1 MNFQNKSGFV
11 FNRYEE
17 PERMPFDR
25 LLEIFQE
32 LIVHTSGDVDETLD
46 WMREL
51 DKEYKLYTAEYSE
64 EDFVEDLKKNGYI
77 KDDEKKPPGQGMII
91 TAKTEQ
97 MMLQRA

>member
-51 DKEYKLYTAEYSE
+51 DKEYKLYTAEYS
-64 EDFVEDLKKNGYI
+64 
-77 KDDEKKPPGQGMII
+77 
-91 TAKTEQ
+91 
-97 MMLQRA
+97 